1 MTTII
6 SFVSQKGGVGK
17 TTSAINLATAFAFG
31 GYTSLL
37 VDLDPQSS
45 IRFSVGMN
53 GNIPVGTKELFLK
66 PDLPLKKLV
75 QETDHENLDFIFS
88 NMDTVKNERSVFEAG
103 SDARFLQRRLGVE
116 EGKYDFIVVDAPAST
131 NAMAINAMYSSDL
144 IIMPLQC
151 ESLAIKSLKRFLVAF
166 NELQQKLSDKPLR
179 LAGILLTMYDRE
191 IEVHRRVSQQIY
203 KALSDSVFQTII
215 PRNESIIEASAL
227 GKSVI
232 TYDLNSIGSTAYIRL
247 MNELVDKFSLR

>member
-45 IRFSVGMN
+45 IRFSVGLN
-53 GNIPVGTKELFLK
+53 NSVPTGTKELFLN
-66 PDLPLKKLV
+66 PSIPIKKLV

-88 NMDTVKNERSVFEAG
+88 NVDTIQTERSVFEVG
-103 SDARFLQRRLGVE
+103 NDLKFLHKRLSQE
-116 EGKYDFIVVDAPAST
+116 KNSYDFVVIDAPAST
-131 NAMAINAMYSSDL
+131 NNMAINAIYCSDL

-166 NELQQKLSDKPLR
+166 NELQKKLTDKSLR

-191 IEVHRRVSQQIY
+191 IEVHRRISQQVY

-215 PRNESIIEASAL
+215 PRNEAIIEASAL

-232 TYDLNSIGSTAYIRL
+232 TYNLNSIGATAYIRL
-247 MNELVDKFSLR
+247 MNELVDKFTLR

>member
-1 MTTII
+1 MATII

-45 IRFSVGMN
+45 IRFSVGINSSVTM
-53 GNIPVGTKELFLK
+53 GTKELFLK
-66 PDLPLKKLV
+66 PGTPIKKLV
-75 QETDHENLDFIFS
+75 QDTDHENLDFIFS
-88 NMDTVKNERSVFEAG
+88 NIDSVKQERAVFEVG
-103 SDARFLQRRLGVE
+103 NDSKFLQKRLDRE
-116 EGKYDFIVVDAPAST
+116 KEDYDFIVIDAPAST
-131 NAMAINAMYSSDL
+131 NTMAINAMYCSDL

-151 ESLAIKSLKRFLVAF
+151 ESLAIKSLKRFLVTF
-166 NELQQKLSDKPLR
+166 NELQRTLTDKPLR

-191 IEVHRRVSQQIY
+191 IEIHRKVSQQIY

-232 TYDLNSIGSTAYIRL
+232 TYDLNSIGATAYIRL
-247 MNELVDKFSLR
+247 MNELVDNFALR